1 MKRILVVLVALVLF
15 AAACGDDGGDAD
27 AGDGGGDSS
36 GDTGGDGGNGGDG
49 GDSGE
54 GGDGGEGGDA
64 GSSDGDDM
72 DDSDDGD
79 DGDGIDN
86 NATGDDDDF
95 GDITGNDD
103 LDLDDLPGDVG
114 DMIDDIDDIV
124 SLGDCVIETLGLGAV
139 APAGFQCRVL
149 DNPLPGFDGFTMFSS
164 ETELEITMGTSF
176 AAGNPCIVAGVCG
189 NEVPIDIPGFS
200 DAVQFDLAGIT
211 GGLFA
216 THDEYDV
223 ELGAF
228 SIALLTDA
236 DIALIQ
242 DAAASLQML

>member
-36 GDTGGDGGNGGDG
+36 GDTGGDGGDGGSGDG
-49 GDSGE
+49 D
-54 GGDGGEGGDA
+54 GGDA
-64 GSSDGDDM
+64 GSSDGDDT
-72 DDSDDGD
+72 DDSSDGD
-79 DGDGIDN
+79 DVDDSGDGDGVDN

-114 DMIDDIDDIV
+114 DMIDDVDDIV